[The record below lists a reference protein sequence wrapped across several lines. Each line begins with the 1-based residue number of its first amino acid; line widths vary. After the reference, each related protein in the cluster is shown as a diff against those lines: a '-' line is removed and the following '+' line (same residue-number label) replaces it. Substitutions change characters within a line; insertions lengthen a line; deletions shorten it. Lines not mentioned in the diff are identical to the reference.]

1 MEHISVPYHLL
12 IPCLICIIVLC
23 IICFNLKK
31 LLVKNKVFWIAAITF
46 FTIYLFI
53 AGSALYD
60 TYYYEWSL
68 NQYDLNKDG
77 IFSGNEIN
85 EDQKKAMQNLINDSG
100 RNFSFI
106 TGFIFALI
114 VSSVIYLSGRLISKN
129 NKIKNA
135 H

>member
-1 MEHISVPYHLL
+1 MEHISVSYHLL
-12 IPCLICIIVLC
+12 IPSLICSIGLC

-31 LLVKNKVFWIAAITF
+31 LLARNKVFWIAAIAF

-53 AGSALYD
+53 VGSALYD